1 MNLREQILETN
12 DLPLEAVEVHEWK
25 TTVYMRG
32 MNASERDHWEM
43 SIYENKGIKMD
54 NIRARLVVL
63 TLCDESG
70 NRLFNDE
77 EVEKLGKKNAKVIN
91 KLFEIAQ
98 RLSGIGQKDVEELG
112 KN

>member
-1 MNLREQILETN
+1 MSLREQILETN
-12 DLPLEAVEVHEWK
+12 DLPLEAVEVPEWK

-32 MNASERDHWEM
+32 MTAIERDHWEL
-43 SIYENKGIKMD
+43 SIYEAKGIKME

-63 TLCDESG
+63 TICDENG
-70 NRLFNDE
+70 NRLFNDD

-91 KLFEIAQ
+91 RLFEIAQ
-98 RLSGIGQKDVEELG
+98 RLSGIGSKDVEELG